1 MTVMGKLRDIA
12 LGCVGFA
19 LFLGAWEIAGRSLGS
34 VLLAPPS
41 VVAVDYVA
49 LLRQGDML
57 RELATSLRQ
66 MGLGFGAACLIGMP
80 LGVAMGRS
88 VEIDAIFRPW
98 VSMFVVTST
107 AALIPLFILIIG
119 TGLML
124 RVTIVFL
131 ASVWY
136 IVLTAYNGAR
146 GVSPMQIAV
155 AKSFGASTLQ
165 IFWKVTLPAI
175 HPYLLTGARIGLV
188 HAIRA
193 MVLAEM
199 FVIIGYGGLIH
210 RSGLNVE
217 TGPLLGLLITLMIAS
232 LFFNWLLGAAGRR
245 LAPWYEQQRVTA

>member
-1 MTVMGKLRDIA
+1 MAKLRAIA
-12 LGCVGFA
+12 LASIGFA
-19 LFLGAWEIAGRSLGS
+19 LFLGVWEIGGQILGPA
-34 VLLAPPS
+34 LLAPPS
-41 VVAVDYVA
+41 RVAFDYVD
-49 LLRQGDML
+49 LLRQGEMV
-57 RELATSLRQ
+57 RELANSLRQ
-66 MGLGFGAACLIGMP
+66 MGVGFLAACVIGMP

-88 VEIDAIFRPW
+88 AVADAIFRPW

-119 TGLML
+119 TGFML

-146 GVSPMQIAV
+146 GVSPMQVAV
-155 AKSFGASTLQ
+155 ARSFGANMLQ

-175 HPYLLTGARIGLV
+175 YPFLITGARIGLV

-210 RSGLNVE
+210 RAGLLVD
-217 TGPLLGLLITLMIAS
+217 TGPALGLLISLMIVS
-232 LFFNWLLGAAGRR
+232 LVCNWLLGEAGRR
-245 LAPWYEQQRVTA
+245 LAPWYEQQRVTV